1 MPADL
6 GKLEAA
12 AKAATPGPWEAVPA
26 SYGWDIWANAPDV
39 LRVWVG
45 PVVRLA
51 SPHHS
56 VYDGSIEADTA
67 FCAANAAL
75 IALANP
81 AAILDLVERVRKAE
95 ADSANALM
103 EAEARGYERAK
114 EQAARVADAA
124 AASADRKFAGVIKR
138 HQKGERN
145 LELAAST
152 AAGMDHEARNI
163 ATAIRNMGNKTD
175 E

>member
-1 MPADL
+1 MPRDELIEKMAAVVARS
-6 GKLEAA
+6 EAA
-12 AKAATPGPWEAVPA
+12 EAE
-26 SYGWDIWANAPDV
+26 
-39 LRVWVG
+39 
-45 PVVRLA
+45 VVRLT
-51 SPHHS
+51 
-56 VYDGSIEADTA
+56 G
-67 FCAANAAL
+67 
-75 IALANP
+75 
-81 AAILDLVERVRKAE
+81 
-95 ADSANALM
+95 ALM